1 MSALQG
7 YEQEPLVPFEE
18 AVQPLISI
26 VPGIEQMVEVV
37 KEKIDQSPYYLS
49 TDELASIMIYTLRWK
64 TPQSSFYFILNETLR
79 SQIRKQLLPWF
90 PYLRLFIS
98 ALSKLPSISSCTV
111 YRGLKM
117 NVNEEYSKDDVVI
130 WWDFVSCTS
139 SMEFPEDLIDDNER
153 KTMFIIECEF
163 AKDISEYSFD
173 GNRKQILLYP
183 GRQFR
188 VISSLNYG
196 DQSKFIQLKEIRQSS
211 PVIQIPKT
219 ASNRNYPM
227 NRLESI
233 IDQKSLNSIIDLND
247 QELTDK
253 GMTTIVKDAIGT
265 KQCVKLLLSNNKF
278 TSNGSSV
285 LAKALDNNATL
296 KFLNLSYNNLSDE
309 GVQYLTEILSR
320 NNSKL
325 EVLSLHRTG
334 ITDQCAPYLVK
345 MLKKNTTLTWLHLGR
360 NKISD
365 QSMRHLTEVLIDHN
379 KTLKVLDLSHN
390 KSITDS
396 SIDYLI
402 EMLKSNTSLET
413 LWINNCKISN
423 QEKKRLQKF
432 VESRRRFFLL
442 FVDDV
447 PDHIL
452 KLSEKLT
459 NNRRQ

>member
-1 MSALQG
+1 
-7 YEQEPLVPFEE
+7 
-18 AVQPLISI
+18 
-26 VPGIEQMVEVV
+26 
-37 KEKIDQSPYYLS
+37 
-49 TDELASIMIYTLRWK
+49 
-64 TPQSSFYFILNETLR
+64 
-79 SQIRKQLLPWF
+79 
-90 PYLRLFIS
+90 
-98 ALSKLPSISSCTV
+98 
-111 YRGLKM
+111 
-117 NVNEEYSKDDVVI
+117 
-130 WWDFVSCTS
+130 
-139 SMEFPEDLIDDNER
+139 
-153 KTMFIIECEF
+153 MFIIECEF

-253 GMTTIVKDAIGT
+253 YMPTIVKDAIGT

-278 TSNGSSV
+278 TSNGSSI
-285 LAKALDNNATL
+285 LAKALDNNTTL
-296 KFLNLSYNNLSDE
+296 TFLNLSYNNLSDE

-334 ITDQCAPYLVK
+334 ITDQCAPYLAK

-402 EMLKSNTSLET
+402 EMLKSNISLET